1 MLPITPYQIYLS
13 GLLTNPQ
20 MSGNIDSD
28 NHVITMAAAGGA
40 AIDISLAGLQ
50 DASGQPVI
58 YQPSKPIA
66 FVDKL
71 GVEIPQPSFIS
82 WVLLSSLDIL
92 ITNLNY
98 NSHRTHFV
106 LFFETSDHLVVAS
119 NAVGFDPTI
128 VNTYVPPPQD
138 VVPEAAPAPAP
149 ALRVVAGRR

>member
-1 MLPITPYQIYLS
+1 MLPITSYQIYLS
-13 GLLTNPQ
+13 GLLTSPQ

-50 DASGQPVI
+50 DGGQPVT
-58 YQPSKPIA
+58 YQLSKPIA

-71 GVEIPQPSFIS
+71 GVEIPQPGFIS
-82 WVLLSSLDIL
+82 WVLLSPLTIL

-106 LFFETSDHLVVAS
+106 LRFETSDHQVVAS
-119 NAVGFDPTI
+119 NTVGFDPTI

-138 VVPEAAPAPAP
+138 VVPEAAPSPAP